1 MVENLTLPGD
11 SDEIILTRLAV
22 GYLALRVGS
31 PDRAYG
37 VHVTVSSTLD
47 HVAAEEFV
55 SLTTFRRDGSPVA
68 VPVWIARN
76 GDALVVTTPAGTGKV
91 KRLRRD
97 PRVELRACG
106 RRGQVREGA
115 EPVAGLAEVVPP
127 EPLIWRRCSGST
139 ACSTGS
145 ARWSSACAPAAGTGD
160 PPDPAGP
167 AGAVTPG
174 SHAGSGRVL
183 GAVDVVGV
191 AGFEPTAPRSQSEC
205 ATKLRHTPS
214 GGV

>member
-1 MVENLTLPGD
+1 MVENVTRPGD
-11 SDEIILTRLAV
+11 SDELILTRLAV
-22 GYLALRVGS
+22 GCLALRVGS

-37 VHVTVSSTLD
+37 IHVTVSSTLD

-115 EPVAGLAEVVPP
+115 EPVAGLAEVVLP
-127 EPLIWRRCSGST
+127 EPSDL
-139 ACSTGS
+139 
-145 ARWSSACAPAAGTGD
+145 AALQRKYGLQYRI
-160 PPDPAGP
+160 
-167 AGAVTPG
+167 GAVVERLVR
-174 SHAGSGRVL
+174 GRRERVIL
-183 GAVDVVGV
+183 RIRLDQ
-191 AGFEPTAPRSQSEC
+191 PAP
-205 ATKLRHTPS
+205 
-214 GGV
+214 